1 MSQRVDYISRPYRPC
16 VGIILINNSKQ
27 IFVGQRLDNHGEAWQ
42 MPQGGIDQG
51 ETPIEA
57 GFREMAEEIG
67 TNKAELLREHP
78 EWLSYSIPEPLANQL
93 WNARYRGQTQK
104 WLAFRYHGD
113 DKDINI
119 QTENP
124 EFCQWRWSTVI
135 SLPELAVPFKR
146 PVYAKLVED
155 FKDLFI

>member
-1 MSQRVDYISRPYRPC
+1 
-16 VGIILINNSKQ
+16 
-27 IFVGQRLDNHGEAWQ
+27 

-93 WNARYRGQTQK
+93 WNGRYRGQTQK

-113 DKDINI
+113 DNDINI